1 MKNVNP
7 VIFLVL
13 ALSIMSCHPGNREG
27 VSIEQPNILW
37 ITCEDISPLLGCYG
51 DEFAYTPTL
60 DALAGRGVLFSKAF
74 SVASVCT
81 PARSTLITGV
91 YASSM
96 GTQHLRADGRLSEN
110 LKCYPEYLREA
121 GYYCSNN
128 VKEDYNFPTP
138 STVWDESSD
147 SAHWRNRK
155 PGQPFFSIFNFT
167 LTHQSQTRYDEK
179 TLAERNQ
186 VLPVEARHAWE
197 DAPVPPYYPDTREV
211 RANIA
216 ALYTQ
221 ITLLDLEVRKLLN
234 QLEEDGLEEE
244 TVVFFYSDHGSGLP
258 RGKRWLH
265 DSGTRVPFIVYVP
278 EKLKSLLPYKL
289 GSVVPD
295 LVCFEDLP
303 PTLLKLAGI
312 EIPGY
317 MKGRDILSS
326 GEDKRDCVFTIRDRV
341 DEVYIFSRGVREDK
355 FHYIRNFYP
364 HMPRMPFSGYSEI
377 TPIRKEIRLRDREG
391 KLHGDQAWLMQ
402 QTTPAE
408 ELYDTEA
415 DPLEMNNLAN
425 DPAYAGVL
433 KRMHKQLR
441 DWMIERRDLS
451 LVPEP
456 EMISMAGGAP
466 AYDIFADK
474 DRSYFET
481 AFDAA
486 DKIGRV
492 ESAEDLLTGIDHGS
506 EIIRYWSL
514 LALQFLQVQGRDIPL
529 DEVEGLLADPSIS
542 VRTKAAELILWE
554 LENPKASGVFKAGLD
569 QDDSAARLASA
580 IGLFWLYKHGKIAP
594 AEYQEVLTGSGH
606 AESDIYTYYISNL
619 TSQIIEAINE

>member
-1 MKNVNP
+1 MKIKNP
-7 VIFLVL
+7 VILLAL
-13 ALSIMSCHPGNREG
+13 ALSIMACGPGNREK
-27 VSIEQPNILW
+27 VSIQQPNILW

-51 DEFAYTPTL
+51 DEYAYTPTL
-60 DALAGRGVLFSKAF
+60 DVLADRGVLFSKAF

-96 GTQHLRADGRLSEN
+96 GTQHLRADGLLSKN
-110 LKCYPEYLREA
+110 LKCYPEYLREV

-138 STVWDESSD
+138 PSAWDESSN

-155 PGQPFFSIFNFT
+155 QGQPFFSIFNFT

-179 TLAERNQ
+179 TLMERNQ
-186 VLPVEARHAWE
+186 ALPLEARHAWE

-211 RANIA
+211 RINIA

-244 TVVFFYSDHGSGLP
+244 TIVFFYSDHGSGLP

-265 DSGTRVPFIVYVP
+265 DSGTRVPFIIYVP
-278 EKLKSLLPYKL
+278 QKYKSLLPYDV

-312 EIPGY
+312 EPPGY
-317 MKGRDILSS
+317 MKGRDILS
-326 GEDKRDCVFTIRDRV
+326 GGDDKRDRVFTIRDRV
-341 DEVYIFSRGVREDK
+341 DEVYLFSRGVREDK

-377 TPIRKEIRLRDREG
+377 TPIRKEIRMLDSEG
-391 KLHGDQAWLMQ
+391 KLHGDQAWLIQ

-408 ELYDTEA
+408 ELYDTEI
-415 DPLEMNNLAN
+415 DPLELNNLAN
-425 DPAYAGVL
+425 DPAYAGAL
-433 KRMHKQLR
+433 RRMHKHLR

-451 LVPEP
+451 LIPEP
-456 EMISMAGGAP
+456 EMIAISRGAP

-474 DRSYFET
+474 DRAYFEA

-486 DKIGRV
+486 DKVGRV
-492 ESAEDLLTGIDHGS
+492 VSAEDLLKGIDQGS
-506 EIIRYWSL
+506 EIVRYWSL
-514 LALQFLQVQGRDIPL
+514 LALQFLQVQGREIPL
-529 DEVEGLLADPSIS
+529 VEVEPLLTDPSIS

-554 LENPKASGVFKAGLD
+554 LENPQASGVLQAGLD
-569 QDDSAARLASA
+569 QDDSAARLICA
-580 IGLFWLYKHGKIAP
+580 ISLYRLFKHGKINP
-594 AEYQEVLTGSGH
+594 ADYQKVLTASDH
-606 AESDIYTYYISNL
+606 AESDIYTYYINNL
-619 TSQIIEAINE
+619 TSQIMEAVKE